1 MTSDWVKDRPV
12 FRIVDACVPIILIN
26 GRQGNNTLNLMVLRS
41 LLPPDF
47 CPFADVAGGVSQFV
61 DLVED
66 GDRDGDSDHPVL
78 PDPLVL
84 DVELHRELRDLG
96 AERVGE
102 LHGAARGVRHRDDW
116 LSDGRTYTHYYV
128 MLPQLTSNV
137 NFYFTT
143 IFVGKHI
150 LKQDFITTIMNK

>member
-1 MTSDWVKDRPV
+1 M
-12 FRIVDACVPIILIN
+12 FA
-26 GRQGNNTLNLMVLRS
+26 LNLMVLRS
-41 LLPPDF
+41 LLPPDL

-84 DVELHRELRDLG
+84 DVELHRELHDLG

-102 LHGAARGVRHRDDW
+102 LHGTARGVRHREDW
-116 LSDGRTYTHYYV
+116 LSLLRQIEIDSSRV
-128 MLPQLTSNV
+128 V
-137 NFYFTT
+137 
-143 IFVGKHI
+143 
-150 LKQDFITTIMNK
+150 LKVTRDSRM